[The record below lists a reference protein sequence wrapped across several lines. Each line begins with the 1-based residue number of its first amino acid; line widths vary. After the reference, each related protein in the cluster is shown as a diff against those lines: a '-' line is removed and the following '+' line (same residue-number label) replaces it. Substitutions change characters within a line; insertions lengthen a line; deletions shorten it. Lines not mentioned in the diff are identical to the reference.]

1 MILLRSSLSAA
12 KATSCCRQMTPVC
25 SAVVS
30 QLDTRMFGS
39 SKGRIGSKGNDKKN
53 LVFDS
58 VFKKGAPKT
67 KAATRMQT
75 MMQRKQGNKPNK
87 IPGPST
93 STTGNRPQSMNE
105 NEKDDYTS
113 DAGVVAPGSKN
124 VWYKRDTNKRF
135 PQYLLFFSSVHAGY
149 WVWYVTDFM
158 SSITNA
164 GLQISQEIGYIGCG
178 FSFMMLGAASMY
190 PKHLISEISS
200 RQRGQ
205 GCVVKYHSLPFGLP
219 DKNGTAYARGD
230 LMLGN
235 EVDRLKIK
243 AHGGLTNASGHIAI
257 TVPDR
262 TFNVLLDAS
271 NASSVNND
279 SLSRLLLGKIV

>member
-1 MILLRSSLSAA
+1 
-12 KATSCCRQMTPVC
+12 
-25 SAVVS
+25 
-30 QLDTRMFGS
+30 MFGS
-39 SKGRIGSKGNDKKN
+39 SKGGIGSKGSDKKN
-53 LVFDS
+53 IVFES
-58 VFKKGAPKT
+58 MFKKGAPRT

-87 IPGPST
+87 IPEP
-93 STTGNRPQSMNE
+93 STTGNRLQSINE
-105 NEKDDYTS
+105 NEENEKYDYTS
-113 DAGVVAPGSKN
+113 NAAVAPGSKH
-124 VWYKRDTNKRF
+124 VWYKRDINKRF

-158 SSITNA
+158 SSISNA
-164 GLQISQEIGYIGCG
+164 GLHISQEIGYIGCG

-190 PKHLISEISS
+190 PRHLISEISS
-200 RQRGQ
+200 RQKGQ

-243 AHGGLTNASGHIAI
+243 AHGGLTSTTGHIAI

-279 SLSRLLLGKIV
+279 SLSRLLLGKIVR